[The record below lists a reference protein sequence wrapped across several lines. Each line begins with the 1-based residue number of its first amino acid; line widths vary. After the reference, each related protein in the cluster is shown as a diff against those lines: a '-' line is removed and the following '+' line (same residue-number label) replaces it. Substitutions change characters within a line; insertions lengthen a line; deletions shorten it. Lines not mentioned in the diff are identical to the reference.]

1 MIKKSFIL
9 EVCKIISIAFIASGC
24 GFSSIGDSKFAE
36 PSELNTSYNDDFK
49 FAGVGES
56 CVEGICSY
64 VTLAKSSA
72 IIYSDCCDYMVIN
85 GKRESFEIKRNYDR
99 RYFNLTNSDWEI
111 FLKFKE
117 LNTNVAMGDVNMK
130 GEMVITNRVTKK
142 SKVLEIEGAII
153 LEGI

>member
-1 MIKKSFIL
+1 MIRNSFIL
-9 EVCKIISIAFIASGC
+9 KICKIISIAYIASGC
-24 GFSSIGDSKFAE
+24 GFSSSGDSKSSE
-36 PSELNTSYNDDFK
+36 SSELNISYNDDVK
-49 FAGVGES
+49 FASVGES
-56 CVEGICSY
+56 CIEGVCSY

-99 RYFNLTNSDWEI
+99 RYFNLINSDWEI

-117 LNTNVAMGDVNMK
+117 LDTNVAIGDVNMK
-130 GEMVITNRVTKK
+130 GEMVITNRVTKE

-153 LEGI
+153 LEGL